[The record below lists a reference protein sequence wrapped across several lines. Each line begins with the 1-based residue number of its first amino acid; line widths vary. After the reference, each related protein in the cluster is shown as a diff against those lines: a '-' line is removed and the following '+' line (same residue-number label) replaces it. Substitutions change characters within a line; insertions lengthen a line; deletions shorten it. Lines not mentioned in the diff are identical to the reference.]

1 MDYQQL
7 DIFSYLQPQEKEK
20 YCFDDDINEIH
31 EKLIEIAGKY
41 NITIYRDEFTIW
53 SHVPQ
58 YGYRMALGTK
68 VTREDLRNEDFQ
80 KDIDNIVEIA
90 KEKEIELSPMW
101 GAIFF
106 FKNEESATL
115 SFYTTFMDKKRQKI
129 K

>member
-1 MDYQQL
+1 MYEQS
-7 DIFSYLQPQEKEK
+7 DIFSYIQMQEKKK

-41 NITIYRDEFTIW
+41 NITIYRDEFSIW

-58 YGYRMALGTK
+58 YGYRMALGMK
-68 VTREDLRNEDFQ
+68 VTREVLRNNDFQ
-80 KDIDNIVEIA
+80 KDIDDIVEIA
-90 KEKEIELSPMW
+90 KEKEVELSPMW

-106 FKNEESATL
+106 FNEEKMATL
-115 SFYTTFMDKKRQKI
+115 SFYSTFIDKKRQKI